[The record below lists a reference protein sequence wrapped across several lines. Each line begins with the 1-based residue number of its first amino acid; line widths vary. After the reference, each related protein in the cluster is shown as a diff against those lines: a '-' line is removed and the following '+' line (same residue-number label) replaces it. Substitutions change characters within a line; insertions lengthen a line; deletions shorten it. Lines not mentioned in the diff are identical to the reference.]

1 MIRAAPKLKGKKV
14 VAIQVRLPEE
24 LDEALAEEAT
34 RRGVTKSDII
44 RAWIFTIP
52 ITAGIAFVIYFLFH
66 LVF

>member
-44 RAWIFTIP
+44 RAWISALP
-52 ITAGIAFVIYFLFH
+52 KPKPRR
-66 LVF
+66 

>member
-44 RAWIFTIP
+44 RAWISALP
-52 ITAGIAFVIYFLFH
+52 KAKPKR
-66 LVF
+66 

>member
-34 RRGVTKSDII
+34 RRGVTKSDVI
-44 RAWIFTIP
+44 RAWISALP
-52 ITAGIAFVIYFLFH
+52 KAKPKR
-66 LVF
+66 

>member
-44 RAWIFTIP
+44 RAWISALP
-52 ITAGIAFVIYFLFH
+52 KPKPKR
-66 LVF
+66 